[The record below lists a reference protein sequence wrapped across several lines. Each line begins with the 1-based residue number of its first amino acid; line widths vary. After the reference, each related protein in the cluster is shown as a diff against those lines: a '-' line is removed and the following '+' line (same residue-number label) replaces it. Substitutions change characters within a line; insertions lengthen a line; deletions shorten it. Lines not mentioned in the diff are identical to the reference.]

1 MLRQN
6 CYWWPH
12 SLDCLHQNLSRNQTP
27 RLMSSLQ
34 DGFTANCFDIYV
46 KIATISL
53 TRYHSY
59 YFYFYF
65 FATNFCPATI
75 WEWHFVQSF
84 WLCSYYL
91 RMMASIRNN
100 TCDTDWGPLINTLWM
115 LGMRRCEKIKSGALG
130 PKLSALTTWTQVTL
144 LHFNLQSTQWVIDIK
159 GYFVHRC
166 HYVCVSVAF

>member
-1 MLRQN
+1 MLHQN

-12 SLDCLHQNLSRNQTP
+12 TLDCLHQKLSRNQTP
-27 RLMSSLQ
+27 RLTSSLQ
-34 DGFTANCFDIYV
+34 NSFTANCFDLYV
-46 KIATISL
+46 KIATISS

-59 YFYFYF
+59 F
-65 FATNFCPATI
+65 FFFLLLIFVRLLFENDISFRASDCAATI
-75 WEWHFVQSF
+75 WEWRLFKIIHVIPTEDPLLI
-84 WLCSYYL
+84 LCE
-91 RMMASIRNN
+91 
-100 TCDTDWGPLINTLWM
+100 CWEWEG
-115 LGMRRCEKIKSGALG
+115 EKIESGALG